1 MSDFDLGNMQ
11 VTNGGLDSFLGDN
24 SELVTPNP
32 LVPKQ
37 AAAVTPPPRPGRV
50 KVASL
55 AQLSGFVRTA
65 EDTLIHKSD
74 RDLWSLQKD
83 AKGEFYIER
92 MFDAQGA
99 PLKG

>member
-1 MSDFDLGNMQ
+1 MNDFDLGNIQ

-24 SELVTPNP
+24 SEMVTPNAAI
-32 LVPKQ
+32 PKQ
-37 AAAVTPPPRPGRV
+37 AAVAPARAGRV

-65 EDTLIHKSD
+65 EDTLIHKSN
-74 RDLWSLQKD
+74 RDLWALQKD

>member
-1 MSDFDLGNMQ
+1 MMSDFDLGNMQ
-11 VTNGGLDSFLGDN
+11 VTNSGLDSFLGGN
-24 SELVTPNP
+24 SELVTPSLAP
-32 LVPKQ
+32 PKQ
-37 AAAVTPPPRPGRV
+37 RAGQPRTGRL

-55 AQLSGFVRTA
+55 SQLNGFIRTA

-74 RDLWSLQKD
+74 RDLWALKKD
-83 AKGEFYIER
+83 ARGDFYIER

>member
-1 MSDFDLGNMQ
+1 MNDFDLGNMQ

-24 SELVTPNP
+24 SELVTPP
-32 LVPKQ
+32 TAMPKQ
-37 AAAVTPPPRPGRV
+37 AARPRAGRV

-55 AQLSGFVRTA
+55 SQLSGFVRTA

-74 RDLWSLQKD
+74 RDLWALQKD

>member
-1 MSDFDLGNMQ
+1 MNDFDLGNMQ
-11 VTNGGLDSFLGDN
+11 VTNGGLDSFLGEN
-24 SELVTPNP
+24 SELVTPATAM
-32 LVPKQ
+32 PKH
-37 AAAVTPPPRPGRV
+37 AAAQPCTGRV

-55 AQLSGFVRTA
+55 VQLSGFVRTA

-74 RDLWSLQKD
+74 RDLWSLHKD

>member
-11 VTNGGLDSFLGDN
+11 VTNGGLDSFLSDN
-24 SELVTPNP
+24 ADLVAPP
-32 LVPKQ
+32 
-37 AAAVTPPPRPGRV
+37 AAAPKVASAGAPIPPRRV

-55 AQLSGFVRTA
+55 AQLSGFIRTA

-74 RDLWSLQKD
+74 RDLWALRKD
-83 AKGEFYIER
+83 GSGEFYIER
-92 MFDAQGA
+92 MFDDRGA

>member
-11 VTNGGLDSFLGDN
+11 VTNGGLDSFLSDN
-24 SELVTPNP
+24 AELVAPPTAA
-32 LVPKQ
+32 PKV
-37 AAAVTPPPRPGRV
+37 AATPPTRPGRV

-65 EDTLIHKSD
+65 EDTLVHKSD
-74 RDLWSLQKD
+74 RDLWALRKD
-83 AKGEFYIER
+83 RSGEFYIER
-92 MFDAQGA
+92 MFDDQGV

>member
-24 SELVTPNP
+24 SELVTPCTA
-32 LVPKQ
+32 LPKQ
-37 AAAVTPPPRPGRV
+37 AAAAQTSSGRV

-65 EDTLIHKSD
+65 EDTLVHKSE
-74 RDLWSLQKD
+74 RDLWSLRKD
-83 AKGEFYIER
+83 AQGDFYIER
-92 MFDAQGA
+92 MFDEQGA
-99 PLKG
+99 PLEG